1 MKILQLN
8 ITSLQSFYNQLKFY
22 QEQNDN
28 YIIALQETNVKEK
41 SKIFRN
47 WKRKSFSFFNEK
59 KLEFG
64 VATLIKNDVKSV
76 FVNNIQPNLEAIWNL
91 FEINGKQTLVGN
103 MYIPSNDSKIVNK
116 CDIELKKDNDI
127 RLLLP
132 GYFNAWHPIWNK
144 NCKAPNKNGKIL
156 EDIMSRHKVQ
166 IQNDQ
171 YSTYVNK
178 RGCSTIDPLIT

>member
-8 ITSLQSFYNQLKFY
+8 ITSLQIFYNQLKFY
-22 QEQNDN
+22 QGQNDN

-47 WKRKSFSFFNEK
+47 WKRKSFSIFKEK
-59 KLEFG
+59 KLGFG

-91 FEINGKQTLVGN
+91 FEINEKQTLVGN
-103 MYIPSNDSKIVNK
+103 MYIPSNDSKMVNK
-116 CDIELKKDNDI
+116 CDIELKKNNDI

-144 NCKAPNKNGKIL
+144 NCKAPNKMVKFWKTL
-156 EDIMSRHKVQ
+156 
-166 IQNDQ
+166 
-171 YSTYVNK
+171 
-178 RGCSTIDPLIT
+178 

>member
-1 MKILQLN
+1 MNILQLN
-8 ITSLQSFYNQLKFY
+8 ITSLQIFYNQLKFY
-22 QEQNDN
+22 QGKNDN

-47 WKRKSFSFFNEK
+47 WKRKSFSIFNEK
-59 KLEFG
+59 KLGFG

-171 YSTYVNK
+171 YSTY
-178 RGCSTIDPLIT
+178 

>member
-1 MKILQLN
+1 
-8 ITSLQSFYNQLKFY
+8 
-22 QEQNDN
+22 
-28 YIIALQETNVKEK
+28 
-41 SKIFRN
+41 
-47 WKRKSFSFFNEK
+47 
-59 KLEFG
+59 
-64 VATLIKNDVKSV
+64 
-76 FVNNIQPNLEAIWNL
+76 
-91 FEINGKQTLVGN
+91 
-103 MYIPSNDSKIVNK
+103 MYIPSNDSKMVNK
-116 CDIELKKDNDI
+116 CDIELKKNNDI

-144 NCKAPNKNGKIL
+144 SCKAPNKNGKIL